1 MKEISVIKPHRSKN
15 DNKHSHQMPI
25 TKIPNNITQLQ
36 RRENITSS
44 KILNAVNVEFYS
56 RAQKKQ
62 MFQKNLEFHFR
73 GHLEVTKFTDIKIIC
88 K

>member
-1 MKEISVIKPHRSKN
+1 MKEISVTKPHRSKN

-25 TKIPNNITQLQ
+25 TKIPNNITPLQ

-62 MFQKNLEFHFR
+62 MFQKKTLSFILEGIWR
-73 GHLEVTKFTDIKIIC
+73 LQNSQTLK
-88 K
+88 